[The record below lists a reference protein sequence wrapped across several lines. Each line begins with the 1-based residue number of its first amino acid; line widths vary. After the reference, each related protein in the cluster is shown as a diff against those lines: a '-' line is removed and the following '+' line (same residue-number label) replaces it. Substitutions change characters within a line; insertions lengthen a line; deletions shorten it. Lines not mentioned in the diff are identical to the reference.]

1 MAGVDG
7 SSEQGTIGSKAG
19 AAYQLTIKRGF
30 LALLVMLGSQ
40 IVVGLAFSYGLG
52 FVRAAGTD
60 ITGLERYHTAIASV
74 LGGGILT
81 LMWIWSDVRR
91 FGPVFGPQIGLGAS
105 RTSIARFVLMVLVGF
120 ILIRLFAWGY
130 RAIVLPYFGQNDVVG
145 GATQMFT
152 YLLEHG
158 SAFGL
163 TAFLVLAILVGPIVE
178 EVVYRGYLQSALAK
192 RLPGWVAITLVSLI
206 FTVGH
211 GPAVLWPMY
220 FIFSAAWG
228 WVYFRTG
235 SIKPAIAFHML
246 NNIYYTL
253 VAVTGWT
260 VLH

>member
-1 MAGVDG
+1 MADNDDAR
-7 SSEQGTIGSKAG
+7 EQIEESAVTSTV
-19 AAYQLTIKRGF
+19 YHLTVKRGF

-60 ITGLERYHTAIASV
+60 ITELERYYTAIASV

-81 LMWIWSDVRR
+81 LMWIWSEVRR
-91 FGPVFGPQIGLGAS
+91 FGPVFGPQIGLGTS
-105 RTSIARFVLMVLVGF
+105 RTSVARFVLMVLVGF

-130 RAIVLPYFGQNDVVG
+130 RAVVLPYFGQNDVVG

-163 TAFLVLAILVGPIVE
+163 TTFLALAIFVGPIVE
-178 EVVYRGYLQSALAK
+178 EMVYRGYLQSALAK
-192 RLPGWVAITLVSLI
+192 RLPGWAAITLVSLI

-246 NNIYYTL
+246 NNVYYTL